1 MNNEEQ
7 VLITLSDK
15 RCSKEVFLGTTVPAC
30 GLLDYFC
37 VKFLHEGRGS
47 VVSYLQLCVVG

>member
-1 MNNEEQ
+1 MNKDEQ